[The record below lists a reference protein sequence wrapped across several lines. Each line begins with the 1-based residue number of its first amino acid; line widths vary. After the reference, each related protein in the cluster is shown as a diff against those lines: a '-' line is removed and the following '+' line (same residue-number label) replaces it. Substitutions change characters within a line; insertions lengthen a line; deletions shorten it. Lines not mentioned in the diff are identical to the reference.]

1 MKASSEVTRAVTSEE
16 RSRYERLQSEMRKH
30 YDMAGASP
38 LAQLII
44 ALALPTMA
52 LPFYSRP

>member
-1 MKASSEVTRAVTSEE
+1 
-16 RSRYERLQSEMRKH
+16 MRKH